1 MQSISTRKALQACIV
16 CVLSS
21 AAVASSFTNHAG
33 HVVSG
38 RLVALTNGVAVIAG
52 RAYPLSAFP
61 VSEQDRMRALLQVPH
76 ELPPQL
82 ANLRRSIRERCLRSE
97 ALLKAG
103 AKSPESAAAQRAQLE
118 SAWLRA
124 LDSAP
129 MDSASRAYWKAHLF
143 DTGGE

>member
-1 MQSISTRKALQACIV
+1 M
-16 CVLSS
+16 
-21 AAVASSFTNHAG
+21 
-33 HVVSG
+33 SG
-38 RLVALTNGVAVIAG
+38 RLTALTNGTAVIAG
-52 RAYPLSAFP
+52 RAYPLSVFP
-61 VSEQDRMRALLQVPH
+61 PSEQERMRALLRVPRG
-76 ELPPQL
+76 LPPPL
-82 ANLRRSIRERCLRSE
+82 DNLRRSIRERCLRSE

-129 MDSASRAYWKAHLF
+129 MDSAPRAYWKAHLF